1 MVNHKHG
8 VSSIKIC
15 NIISF
20 NCILYIR
27 IMFVFA
33 ITGLYNFYYITSNV
47 KRALKIGCGSLK
59 QEGILLSFLYCYMYY
74 LFIIPYSL
82 YYMMKLWALWSDGL
96 PPGNSELGMKVIK
109 TLIVLLLFFV
119 IFDSFMNW
127 RGSFS
132 IEKELNIS
140 ARVTGK
146 CILFIN

>member
-1 MVNHKHG
+1 
-8 VSSIKIC
+8 
-15 NIISF
+15 
-20 NCILYIR
+20 
-27 IMFVFA
+27 
-33 ITGLYNFYYITSNV
+33 
-47 KRALKIGCGSLK
+47 
-59 QEGILLSFLYCYMYY
+59 
-74 LFIIPYSL
+74 
-82 YYMMKLWALWSDGL
+82 MMKLWALWSDGL

-132 IEKELNIS
+132 IEKELKKNIS